1 MVDSFEELS
10 EEMRELKANIR
21 SSSKNMDL
29 KDVASWVSKL
39 VNMNERLCERL
50 ELLSRE
56 VEELENA
63 LSAEE
68 AAKIKTKKKEKL
80 AAVKSARPKKKK
92 GLLESLFGD

>member
-21 SSSKNMDL
+21 SSSKDMDL

-56 VEELENA
+56 VEELESA

-68 AAKIKTKKKEKL
+68 SAKIKAKKKEKT
-80 AAVKSARPKKKK
+80 AAKTAEPKKKK